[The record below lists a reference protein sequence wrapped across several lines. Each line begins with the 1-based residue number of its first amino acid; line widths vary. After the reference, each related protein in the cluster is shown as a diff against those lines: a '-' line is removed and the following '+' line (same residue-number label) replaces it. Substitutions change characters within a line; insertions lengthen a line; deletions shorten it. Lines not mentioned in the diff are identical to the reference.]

1 MPRVSDEYL
10 EQRRQ
15 QILHAARRC
24 FARQGFYETSM
35 QDVFREAGLSAG
47 AVYRYFKSKDELVQA
62 ISASVF
68 DRMAAAIEG
77 ALAEEPVPGLDE
89 IAARLA
95 AAAQELSGEDGP
107 ARVAPPAWA
116 AALHNPELATTV
128 RGILGPLRAGWVKA
142 AQRMRDDG
150 RLPPGADVDAAGV
163 VLFALLPG
171 FLLQH
176 LILGDTDAAT
186 LQRGLRQLLRP
197 ELLSTG

>member
-10 EQRRQ
+10 ERRRQ
-15 QILHAARRC
+15 QILDAARRC

-95 AAAQELSGEDGP
+95 AAAQELSGDDGP

-116 AALHNPELATTV
+116 AALHNPALATTV

-142 AQRMRDDG
+142 VQRMRDDR
-150 RLPPGADVDAAGV
+150 RLPPGADADAAGA

-186 LQRGLRQLLRP
+186 FQRGLRQLLRP
-197 ELLSTG
+197 ELLSAG